1 MLELLDVGK
10 AFDSGPP
17 VLSDVSFTTAEGEFM
32 CVLGP
37 SGCGKSTLLN
47 MIAGFE
53 TPTSGFV
60 SFRERPVRAP
70 GRERGVVFQDAG
82 AALFPWLTAEQNV
95 EFGLRRLGVARET
108 RARKAT
114 EYLELVGLTEH
125 RKKLPRHMSG
135 GMQQRL
141 QIARVLALEPA
152 MLLMDEPFASLDA
165 NTRERM
171 HRELLRIWSVTRTT
185 VVFVTHDISEA
196 VTLADRIAVLTAG
209 PGSTIRQMMTVK
221 LPRPRDPAVPGFSEV
236 YGEIRSLLD

>member
-1 MLELLDVGK
+1 MLELIEVAK
-10 AFDSGPP
+10 AFDAGPP

-53 TPTSGFV
+53 TPTTGTV
-60 SFRERPVRAP
+60 AFRDQPVRAP

-95 EFGLRRLGVARET
+95 EFGPRLLGVARET
-108 RARKAT
+108 RARTVTA
-114 EYLELVGLTEH
+114 YLELVGLTDH
-125 RKKLPRHMSG
+125 RKKLPRHLSG

-141 QIARVLALEPA
+141 QIARVLALEPV

-165 NTRERM
+165 HTRERM
-171 HRELLRIWSVTRTT
+171 HRELLRIWAVTRTT

-196 VTLADRIAVLTAG
+196 VTLADRIAVLSAG
-209 PGSTIRQMMTVK
+209 PASTVRQIIAVT
-221 LPRPRDPAVPGFSEV
+221 LPRPRDPAVAGFSQV
-236 YGEIRSLLD
+236 YGEIRSLFD

>member
-1 MLELLDVGK
+1 MLQLIDVGK
-10 AFDSGPP
+10 TFDAGPP
-17 VLSDVSFTTAEGEFM
+17 VLADVSLTTAEGEFM

-53 TPTSGFV
+53 PPSGGRV
-60 SFRERPVRAP
+60 VFRGQPVRAP

-95 EFGLRRLGVARET
+95 EFGLRRLGVAREA
-108 RARKAT
+108 RARRAT

-125 RKKLPRHMSG
+125 RTKLPRHMSG

-171 HRELLRIWSVTRTT
+171 HRELLRIWAVTRTT

-196 VTLADRIAVLTAG
+196 VTLSDRIAVLTAG
-209 PGSTIRQMMTVK
+209 PASTVRRTLGVP

-236 YGEIRSLLD
+236 YGEVRSLID